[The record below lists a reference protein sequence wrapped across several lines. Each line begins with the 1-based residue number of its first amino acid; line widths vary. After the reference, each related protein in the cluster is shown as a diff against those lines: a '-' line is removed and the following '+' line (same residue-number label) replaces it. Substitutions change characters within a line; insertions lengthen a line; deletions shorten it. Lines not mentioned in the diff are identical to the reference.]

1 LFVRNPILCQFIFEI
16 DVEES
21 PRFSIHRHMC
31 RLLLQLVFLLSVAS
45 ELATRAPVATAF
57 STTQT
62 TTSCSIFGTRYGGE
76 NPFHQYTQRGQE
88 LFSTPPP
95 LSSLSEKDDS
105 NYDNYTPAEVT
116 QMKDVIVSLSQE
128 SDDQARRLRLKTIME
143 VGLAGPN
150 GGPKRFATLFERVLT
165 QVGEQVQKE
174 AREKYSERAA
184 ASESESPEEG
194 NAETVGEEDESS
206 AKEKPVEKSPE
217 ELKLWALVDMMVQ
230 SKTMIKK
237 HKF

>member
-1 LFVRNPILCQFIFEI
+1 
-16 DVEES
+16 
-21 PRFSIHRHMC
+21 MC
-31 RLLLQLVFLLSVAS
+31 RLLLKLVFLLSAAS
-45 ELATRAPVATAF
+45 QFATLAPVAAAF
-57 STTQT
+57 STIQT
-62 TTSCSIFGTRYGGE
+62 TTSCSFFGTRHCGDNASLE
-76 NPFHQYTQRGQE
+76 RIHRGQE

-116 QMKDVIVSLSQE
+116 QMKDVIVSLSME

-174 AREKYSERAA
+174 AREKYSERSA
-184 ASESESPEEG
+184 ASESDSPEEG
-194 NAETVGEEDESS
+194 NNETVGEEVESP
-206 AKEKPVEKSPE
+206 AEEKPAEKSPE

>member
-1 LFVRNPILCQFIFEI
+1 
-16 DVEES
+16 
-21 PRFSIHRHMC
+21 MC
-31 RLLLQLVFLLSVAS
+31 SLILQLILSLAVAS
-45 ELATRAPVATAF
+45 EFATRAPLATAF
-57 STTQT
+57 STIPT
-62 TTSCSIFGTRYGGE
+62 TTSCSSIGNTSR
-76 NPFHQYTQRGQE
+76 QQIRRGHE

-95 LSSLSEKDDS
+95 LSSLSDKDDA

-128 SDDQARRLRLKTIME
+128 SDDQARRLRLQTIME

-165 QVGEQVQKE
+165 QVGEQVQND
-174 AREKYSERAA
+174 AREKYSERA
-184 ASESESPEEG
+184 SEEE
-194 NAETVGEEDESS
+194 NSEEDAEKDVVQEGDEGSS
-206 AKEKPVEKSPE
+206 KGKAPEKSPE

-230 SKTMIKK
+230 SKTMLKK

>member
-1 LFVRNPILCQFIFEI
+1 
-16 DVEES
+16 
-21 PRFSIHRHMC
+21 MC
-31 RLLLQLVFLLSVAS
+31 RLILQLILSLAVAS
-45 ELATRAPVATAF
+45 EFATRAPLATAF
-57 STTQT
+57 STIPT
-62 TTSCSIFGTRYGGE
+62 TTSFSSFGNTS
-76 NPFHQYTQRGQE
+76 HQLIQRGHE

-95 LSSLSEKDDS
+95 LSSLSDKDDA

-116 QMKDVIVSLSQE
+116 QMKNVIVSLSQE

-165 QVGEQVQKE
+165 QVGEQVQNE
-174 AREKYSERAA
+174 AREKYSERTT
-184 ASESESPEEG
+184 ASEEE
-194 NAETVGEEDESS
+194 NSEEDAEKAVVQEGDEDSS
-206 AKEKPVEKSPE
+206 EEKAPEKSPE

-230 SKTMIKK
+230 SKTMLKK

>member
-1 LFVRNPILCQFIFEI
+1 
-16 DVEES
+16 
-21 PRFSIHRHMC
+21 MC
-31 RLLLQLVFLLSVAS
+31 RLILQLILSLAVAS
-45 ELATRAPVATAF
+45 EIATRAPLATAF
-57 STTQT
+57 STIPT
-62 TTSCSIFGTRYGGE
+62 TTSCSSFGSSSR
-76 NPFHQYTQRGQE
+76 QLIQRGCE

-95 LSSLSEKDDS
+95 LSSLSDKDDA

-128 SDDQARRLRLKTIME
+128 SDDQARRLRLQTIME

-165 QVGEQVQKE
+165 QVGEQVQNE

-184 ASESESPEEG
+184 ASEEESSEDDKAEADAVKEEEEG
-194 NAETVGEEDESS
+194 SSEE
-206 AKEKPVEKSPE
+206 KTPEKSPE